1 MIGLTLC
8 DDILHGVFSLQ
19 LLHLFFNDTIML
31 FRKFYTPYNVSNN

>member
-19 LLHLFFNDTIML
+19 LLHFFNDTIML
-31 FRKFYTPYNVSNN
+31 FRKFYTQYNVSNN